1 MDKAQLLKG
10 ILDGCILQIIQY
22 KETYGYKITE
32 ELNEKGFS
40 DLNEGTVYP
49 ILIRLEKKGLVSSS
63 TRVSPLGP
71 RRKYFKLSEEG
82 QLYLDEFKKL
92 WHDITGA
99 VNRILEEGDEVE

>member
-10 ILDGCILQIIQY
+10 ILDGCILQIIQR

-49 ILIRLEKKGLVSSS
+49 ILVRLEKKGLINSSS
-63 TRVSPLGP
+63 RVSPLGP

-82 QLYLDEFKKL
+82 SIYLIEFKNL
-92 WHDITGA
+92 WDGISGA
-99 VNRILEEGDEVE
+99 VNEILEEGDGND

>member
-10 ILDGCILQIIQY
+10 ILDGCILQIIQC

-32 ELNEKGFS
+32 ELNEKGFY

-49 ILIRLEKKGLVSSS
+49 ILVRLEKKGLITSAS
-63 TRVSPLGP
+63 RVSPLGP

-82 QLYLDEFKKL
+82 QIYLDEFKKL
-92 WHDITGA
+92 WHGIKGA
-99 VNRILEEGDEVE
+99 VNTILEEGDKDE